1 MAWLIFKESVERRI
15 VLGMAFIVLGGMVL
29 SWPAGDSSTG
39 GWQGPGLIALAC
51 LCWAIDNN
59 LTRKVSANDAVFVAS
74 AKGLMAGIFNGMLAL
89 LIGVSFPERPL
100 LLSTMAVGLLGYG
113 FSLVLFVM
121 ALRGLGTARTGAY
134 FSTAPFIGAAVS
146 IAMLGDSTN
155 MQFWLAAALMG
166 VGVWLHLTEHHEHE
180 HLHEPLSHAH
190 NHVHDEHH
198 QHGHPDGQE
207 PHVHWHTHEVLTHKH
222 SHFPDIHH
230 RHER

>member
-1 MAWLIFKESVERRI
+1 
-15 VLGMAFIVLGGMVL
+15 
-29 SWPAGDSSTG
+29 
-39 GWQGPGLIALAC
+39 
-51 LCWAIDNN
+51 
-59 LTRKVSANDAVFVAS
+59 
-74 AKGLMAGIFNGMLAL
+74 MAGIFNGMLAL